1 MIKINKFKKFT
12 KKFTKTYGEEFGVKW
27 YGSYRGRFSHNGI
40 AVTAE
45 STYGIAKFVSAME
58 KNNIDLGSWDQQ
70 DQLGYGQIFS
80 WNTSKF
86 NDAKEVA

>member
-1 MIKINKFKKFT
+1 MKVKQFKKFT
-12 KKFTKTYGEEFGVKW
+12 ETYGEEFGVEW
-27 YGSYRGRFSHNGI
+27 HGSYGGRFFHNGI

-45 STYGIAKFVSAME
+45 SIYGIAQFVSAME
-58 KNNIDLGSWDQQ
+58 KNSIDLGSWDHQ

-86 NDAKEVA
+86 DDAREVA